1 LGQKTNPIGFRVG
14 ITKNWYSRWFTKRNQ
29 YNKYLSEDIMLRKY
43 LEKRLKNAS
52 ISTIEIERTK
62 NKINIILRTSR
73 PGVVIGKKGS
83 EVDKLREELRSL
95 LKDIDLHI
103 TIEEIKYPETDAVL
117 VAKNI
122 ARQLESRVSYRRAMK
137 RAIQGAL
144 KMGAKGIKVMCAG
157 RIGGAEIA
165 RTEWYRE
172 GRVPLHTLKADIDY
186 ATYTAFTMSG
196 TIGIKVWIYKGDV
209 VDREQ
214 VFKKSVK

>member
-1 LGQKTNPIGFRVG
+1 MGQKTNPIGFRVG
-14 ITKNWYSRWFTKRNQ
+14 ITKNWYSRWFTKRSR
-29 YNKYLSEDIMLRKY
+29 YNKYLGEDIMLRKY
-43 LEKRLKNAS
+43 LEKRLKTAS

-62 NKINIILRTSR
+62 DKINIILKTSR
-73 PGVVIGKKGS
+73 PGVVIGKRGS

-144 KMGAKGIKVMCAG
+144 KMGALGIKVMCAG

-196 TIGIKVWIYKGDV
+196 TIGIKVWIYKGDI

-214 VFKKSVK
+214 VFKKSIK

>member
-1 LGQKTNPIGFRVG
+1 MGQKTNPVGFRVG
-14 ITKNWYSRWFTKRNQ
+14 ITKNWFSRWFTKRSQ
-29 YNKYLSEDIMLRKY
+29 YNKYLSEDTMLRKY

-52 ISTIEIERTK
+52 ISTIEIERTR
-62 NKINIILRTSR
+62 NKINIIIRTSR

-95 LKDIDLHI
+95 LKDTDLHI

-122 ARQLESRVSYRRAMK
+122 ARQLESRISYRRAMK

-144 KMGAKGIKVMCAG
+144 KMGAQGIKVMCSG

-165 RTEWYRE
+165 RREWYRE
-172 GRVPLHTLKADIDY
+172 GRVPLHTLRADIDY
-186 ATYTAFTMSG
+186 ATFTAFTMSG
-196 TIGIKVWIYKGDV
+196 TIGIKVWIYKGDI

>member
-62 NKINIILRTSR
+62 NKINIILRTGR